1 MKCTRAAFSMAD
13 EILRQGITG
22 ISDIVMKPGLINVRR
37 ALTALALAAVASASA
52 LLLTG
57 SRSRALP

>member
-1 MKCTRAAFSMAD
+1 MAD